1 MINMIKEQI
10 KELIAGFVSYRDLTY
25 TERQVFIRKVFT
37 LPFFALFPLFLA
49 AGLLS
54 RALRMLAAAP
64 RPRRLR

>member
-1 MINMIKEQI
+1 MINMIIEQM
-10 KELIAGFVSYRDLTY
+10 KELIAGFVSYRNLTY

-54 RALRMLAAAP
+54 RALRMLSAP
-64 RPRRLR
+64 FHKYG